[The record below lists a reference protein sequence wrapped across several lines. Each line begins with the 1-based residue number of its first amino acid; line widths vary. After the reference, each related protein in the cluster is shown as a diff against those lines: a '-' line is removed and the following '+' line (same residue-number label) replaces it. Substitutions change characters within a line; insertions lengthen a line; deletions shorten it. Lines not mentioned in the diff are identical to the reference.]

1 MVTQDYRSQK
11 RRSGLAGSDGA
22 APTTE
27 PTAQPDTEQYSS
39 EAPQLFADLLAQF
52 VPGLDRGEAEAY
64 VRDRI
69 AFKVDRILEKF
80 GLDDSE
86 RDDLTQ
92 DLMMAL
98 VQGVRLYDEKRTRWK
113 TFLCR
118 ILDRRYRHILR
129 KLLAPETGV
138 AARPV
143 GFDDI
148 AEGFDE
154 TIIDPATTG
163 EPFAA
168 ENLRMDVET
177 VICAMPERLQI
188 ISRLLMTRRPVDVAR
203 LLGVSPATINRA
215 MHRIRPYFE
224 RAGFADFLK
233 KGEKNSRL
241 TQM

>member
-1 MVTQDYRSQK
+1 MVTEDYRSQK
-11 RRSGLAGSDGA
+11 RLSSLAGSDSA
-22 APTTE
+22 TPTSPPGT
-27 PTAQPDTEQYSS
+27 PAHTEQHGNES
-39 EAPQLFADLLAQF
+39 PQLFADLLAQF
-52 VPGLDRGEAEAY
+52 VPDLDRDEAEAY

-92 DLMMAL
+92 DLLMAM
-98 VQGVRLYDEKRTRWK
+98 VRGVRLYDEKRTRWK

-129 KLLAPETGV
+129 KLLAPKTGL

-177 VICAMPERLQI
+177 VICAMPERLEM
-188 ISRLLMTRRPVDVAR
+188 ISRLLMTRRPVEVAR
-203 LLGVSPATINRA
+203 LLGISPAAITRA

-224 RAGFADFLK
+224 RAGLAVF
-233 KGEKNSRL
+233 
-241 TQM
+241 